1 MRMAAV
7 KMTPGNTSE
16 KQYNEVKDPEFK
28 IDLVINDEAEVY
40 VFHNKPFKNEISWLE
55 FDLDT
60 NNLDFVLAEG
70 DIRNFGA
77 KVPDHLS
84 KHMQNAYQVMMV
96 HMNEDTGEAIDGD
109 YFPLIIH
116 RA

>member
-1 MRMAAV
+1 
-7 KMTPGNTSE
+7 MTPGQ
-16 KQYNEVKDPEFK
+16 KQNEVSDPDFK
-28 IDLVINDEAEVY
+28 VDLVINDTAEVY
-40 VFHNKPFKNEISWLE
+40 VFHNKPFRKPVSWLE

-77 KVPDHLS
+77 KVPHHLS

-96 HMNEDTGEAIDGD
+96 QMDEKTGEALSGD